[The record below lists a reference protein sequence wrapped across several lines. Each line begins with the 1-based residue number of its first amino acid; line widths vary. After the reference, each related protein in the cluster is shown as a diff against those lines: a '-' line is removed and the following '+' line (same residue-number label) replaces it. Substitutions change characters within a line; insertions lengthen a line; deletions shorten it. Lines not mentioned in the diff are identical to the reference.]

1 MEELEASQNQITP
14 THSMHLLAIKD
25 LTKSCGTFLR
35 EVFKTTRGYKM
46 LTLTFHILNPF
57 DILKSLIL
65 EDSRI
70 MLKRFMFQ
78 DKSQITKSLTTNK
91 KPIIG

>member
-1 MEELEASQNQITP
+1 
-14 THSMHLLAIKD
+14 MHLLAIKD